1 MFHTSEIPKKG
12 GMETKGGRSLAGA
25 IPLGF
30 FGRNGEMEQT
40 CPKTHAI
47 CCPKN
52 FHLKE
57 LQGFGFP
64 LPEETGP
71 YLCTQGVGGHLTH
84 FFPVTWRY
92 DTQLFDCL
100 RT

>member
-1 MFHTSEIPKKG
+1 MFHTSEIPAVYLMCIACITIYGHVCTTGIYIFVPK
-12 GMETKGGRSLAGA
+12 
-25 IPLGF
+25 
-30 FGRNGEMEQT
+30 
-40 CPKTHAI
+40 CPKHTSIVVQKLLAE
-47 CCPKN
+47 
-52 FHLKE
+52 E

-100 RT
+100 RM

>member
-1 MFHTSEIPKKG
+1 
-12 GMETKGGRSLAGA
+12 MERPCSLSYVYYMYF
-25 IPLGF
+25 PTVLKH
-30 FGRNGEMEQT
+30 M
-40 CPKTHAI
+40 HLLS
-47 CCPKN
+47 KN

-100 RT
+100 RM